1 MGHTDGLHFCC
12 QEVYPYRNQEYAIT
26 INMYTD
32 RIVSFSKCTIN
43 LLVCKYRFLDMF
55 SVANRH
61 YSNQKLYSHL
71 RIVSVLLVIGLASI
85 SILDYYY
92 ISSNKGIGALPE
104 AAYIKDRVGEEGA
117 GHFSY
122 YSSIFSNLS
131 RGLPI
136 DNGISSTE
144 PLNGQQADEVD
155 NINPIDQGPQPQQ
168 EQEQVQEPQAS
179 ISNNNP

>member
-1 MGHTDGLHFCC
+1 MDHTDGLDFCC

-32 RIVSFSKCTIN
+32 RIISFSKCTIN

-71 RIVSVLLVIGLASI
+71 RIISVLLVIGLAFI

-104 AAYIKDRVGEEGA
+104 AAYIKDRVGAGE

-136 DNGISSTE
+136 DKGISSTE
-144 PLNGQQADEVD
+144 PLNGQQADEAD
-155 NINPIDQGPQPQQ
+155 NFNPIDQGPQ
-168 EQEQVQEPQAS
+168 QEQVQEPQAS

>member
-1 MGHTDGLHFCC
+1 M
-12 QEVYPYRNQEYAIT
+12 P
-26 INMYTD
+26 
-32 RIVSFSKCTIN
+32 
-43 LLVCKYRFLDMF
+43 

-71 RIVSVLLVIGLASI
+71 RIVSGLLVIGLASI
-85 SILDYYY
+85 SILDYYHL
-92 ISSNKGIGALPE
+92 SSNKGIGALPE
-104 AAYIKDRVGEEGA
+104 AAYIKDRVGEEGE

-136 DNGISSTE
+136 DEGISSTE
-144 PLNGQQADEVD
+144 PLIGQQADEE
-155 NINPIDQGPQPQQ
+155 NNFNPIDQEPQQ
-168 EQEQVQEPQAS
+168 GQGQAPQAS